1 MRQTALCVCVLME
14 SSLAKFQSFFGHH
27 LFKLDQKKDYGSYI
41 LNYLKISYISVKQ
54 WADAF
59 LKSFHLC
66 DPDRSPF

>member
-1 MRQTALCVCVLME
+1 M
-14 SSLAKFQSFFGHH
+14 KFQSFFGHH

-66 DPDRSPF
+66 DPVRSPF